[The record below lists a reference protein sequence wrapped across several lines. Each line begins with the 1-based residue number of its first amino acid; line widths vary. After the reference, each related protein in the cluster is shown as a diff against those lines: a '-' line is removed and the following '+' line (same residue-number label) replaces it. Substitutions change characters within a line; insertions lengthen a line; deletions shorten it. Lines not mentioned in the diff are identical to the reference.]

1 MNMLIFKIGSFIL
14 GVIMILTCLLIES
27 KTNERDID
35 LGVGLLLGLMYF
47 VAFILLEIPFS
58 I

>member
-1 MNMLIFKIGSFIL
+1 MNILIFKIASFIL
-14 GVIMILTCLLIES
+14 GIIMVLTCLLIEQ
-27 KTNERDID
+27 KTNEKDVD

-47 VAFILLEIPFS
+47 VAFILLAMPFS

>member
-47 VAFILLEIPFS
+47 VAFILLAIPFS